1 MMKHRSSLGLEVD
14 DDAGRAVIC
23 LRGSLD
29 AATAP
34 LLRQLIRHIVAE
46 GTREVVL
53 DVRDVEV
60 IDAAGLSVMTAARWQ
75 LVPDG
80 GAVSLRAPSPAVLRV
95 LEATGVARYFTID
108 LTDQTAEADPAEM

>member
-1 MMKHRSSLGLEVD
+1 MMKHRSALDLEVD
-14 DDAGRAVIC
+14 HDAGRAVIC

-34 LLRQLIRHIVAE
+34 LLRQLIRHMVAD
-46 GTREVVL
+46 GTLEVVL
-53 DVRDVEV
+53 DVRQVEV
-60 IDAAGLSVMTAARWQ
+60 IDAAGLGVMAAARWQ

-80 GAVSLRAPSPAVLRV
+80 GAVSLRSPSPAVLRV

-108 LTDQTAEADPAEM
+108 LTAPEPEAVPAEM